1 MYFMDIQDWLIL
13 QKLSQYKNI
22 TKTAEELFI
31 SQPALTARI
40 KKIEQYYKV
49 PLIIR
54 HRRGIQFTSEGEYLV
69 NWAYKILRQNEE
81 IKDNINAMKFNVG
94 GTLKIGASRYMS
106 KYTLPKLLRLFKDKY
121 PHVEFRVLTGWS
133 SDIV

>member
-22 TKTAEELFI
+22 TKTAEKLFM

-40 KKIEQYYKV
+40 KKIENYFQV

-69 NWAYKILRQNEE
+69 NWSFKILKQNEE
-81 IKDNINAMKFNVG
+81 IKDNINNMKYKIG

-106 KYTLPKLLRLFKDKY
+106 KYKLLKLLRLFKNKY
-121 PHVEFRVLTGWS
+121 PLVEFQVSTG
-133 SDIV
+133 

>member
-22 TKTAEELFI
+22 TKTAEKLFM

-40 KKIEQYYKV
+40 KKIENYFQV

-69 NWAYKILRQNEE
+69 NWSFKILKQNEDR
-81 IKDNINAMKFNVG
+81 KS
-94 GTLKIGASRYMS
+94 T
-106 KYTLPKLLRLFKDKY
+106 RLNSS
-121 PHVEFRVLTGWS
+121 HVAISYAVFC
-133 SDIV
+133 